1 MKIRFSQAKANG
13 EDIRFT
19 TSNGTPIVYQIEQWD
34 RKNGMASILYA
45 NCFRCRDCEELTRC
59 LLKLPNIS
67 RHFPYTV

>member
-45 NCFRCRDCEELTRC
+45 NCF
-59 LLKLPNIS
+59 LLK
-67 RHFPYTV
+67 